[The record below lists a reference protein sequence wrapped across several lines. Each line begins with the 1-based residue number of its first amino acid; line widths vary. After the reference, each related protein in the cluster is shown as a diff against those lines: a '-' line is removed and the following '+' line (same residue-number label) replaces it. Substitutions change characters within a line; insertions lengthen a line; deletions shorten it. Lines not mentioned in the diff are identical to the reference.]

1 MFNLPR
7 SYWLL
12 FLGTLINRIG
22 GFVVPFLT
30 LYLTNQ
36 RSIPIAQAGLV
47 VSLFG
52 AGSFLAQLMGGLL
65 ADRFGRKPVLSIS
78 FLIAP
83 VFIILLGIAKNIWVI
98 SICTFLVGIFT
109 DLHRPAVSAAIA
121 DIVPAEDR
129 PRAYGYIYWAINL
142 GAAIAP
148 ILAGLLAAYSYLYLF
163 LGDGLT
169 TLVFGL
175 IVLFGFRETRP
186 AEAAYHAEHTSPSE
200 RIQQLKRAP
209 ILLWFSLITL
219 FFGII
224 YMQGNVTLPIDMQS
238 HGLGPDKYGLA
249 IAVNG
254 ILIVLLTIPIS
265 NMAVKWPRFETISIA
280 VIFTALGFGST
291 AFADSFILFVV
302 SIIIWTI
309 GEIIATSVAP
319 SIIADLA
326 PIELR
331 GAYQGIF
338 GSAWGLSF
346 FIGPIAGGWVY
357 QTYGASAL
365 WSLCCLLG
373 LCISLAYFLLGRY
386 ARKSAANTLPF
397 G

>member
-7 SYWLL
+7 AYWLL
-12 FLGTLINRIG
+12 FFGTLINRIG

-36 RSIPIAQAGLV
+36 RGIPIAQAGLV

-52 AGSFLAQLMGGLL
+52 AGSFLAQLIGGELT
-65 ADRFGRKPVLSIS
+65 DRFGRKPVLTIS

-83 VFIILLGIAKNIWVI
+83 IFVILLGFVRDLWIIAL
-98 SICTFLVGIFT
+98 STFLVGIFT
-109 DLHRPAVSAAIA
+109 DLHRPAVSAAVA
-121 DIVPAEDR
+121 DIVPSEDR
-129 PRAYGYIYWAINL
+129 PRAYGYIYWAINF
-142 GAAIAP
+142 GAAVAP
-148 ILAGLLAAYSYLYLF
+148 VLAGLLAAYSYIYLF

-169 TLVFGL
+169 TLLFGL

-186 AEAAYHAEHTSPSE
+186 KEAAHHAAHASPSE
-200 RIQQLKRAP
+200 RFQQLKRAP
-209 ILLWFSLITL
+209 VLLWFSFITL

-238 HGLGPDKYGLA
+238 HGLGPEKYGLA
-249 IAVNG
+249 IAANG
-254 ILIVLLTIPIS
+254 ILIVFLTIPIS

-280 VIFTALGFGST
+280 VIFSAIGFGFT
-291 AFADSFILFVV
+291 AFANSFPLFVV
-302 SIIIWTI
+302 SVVIWTI
-309 GEIIATSVAP
+309 GEIAATSVAP

-331 GAYQGIF
+331 GVYQGIF

-346 FIGPIAGGWVY
+346 FIGPILGSWIYQSFGAATLWAG
-357 QTYGASAL
+357 
-365 WSLCCLLG
+365 CFLLG
-373 LCISLAYFLLGRY
+373 LILSASYFTLGKFSRSQ
-386 ARKSAANTLPF
+386 AQMVRN
-397 G
+397 

>member
-7 SYWLL
+7 AYWLL
-12 FLGTLINRIG
+12 FFGTLINRIG

-36 RSIPIAQAGLV
+36 RGIPIAQAGLV

-52 AGSFLAQLMGGLL
+52 AGSFLAQLIGGELT
-65 ADRFGRKPVLSIS
+65 DRFGRKPVLTIS

-83 VFIILLGIAKNIWVI
+83 IFVILLGFVRDLWIIAL
-98 SICTFLVGIFT
+98 STFLVGIFT
-109 DLHRPAVSAAIA
+109 DLHRPAVSAAVA
-121 DIVPAEDR
+121 DIVPSEDR
-129 PRAYGYIYWAINL
+129 PRAYGYIYWAINF
-142 GAAIAP
+142 GAAVAP
-148 ILAGLLAAYSYLYLF
+148 VLAGLLAAYSYIYLF

-169 TLVFGL
+169 TLLFGL

-186 AEAAYHAEHTSPSE
+186 KEAAHHAAHASPSE
-200 RIQQLKRAP
+200 RFQQLKRAP
-209 ILLWFSLITL
+209 VLLWFSFITL

-238 HGLGPDKYGLA
+238 HGLGPEKYGLA
-249 IAVNG
+249 IAANG
-254 ILIVLLTIPIS
+254 ILIVFLTIPIS

-280 VIFTALGFGST
+280 VIFSAIGFGFT
-291 AFADSFILFVV
+291 AFANSFPLFVGSV
-302 SIIIWTI
+302 VIWTI
-309 GEIIATSVAP
+309 GEIAATSVAP

-331 GAYQGIF
+331 GVYQGIF

-346 FIGPIAGGWVY
+346 FIGPILGSWIYQSFGAAPLWAG
-357 QTYGASAL
+357 
-365 WSLCCLLG
+365 CFLLG
-373 LCISLAYFLLGRY
+373 LILSASYFTLGKFSRSQ
-386 ARKSAANTLPF
+386 AQMVRN
-397 G
+397 

>member
-7 SYWLL
+7 AYWLL
-12 FLGTLINRIG
+12 FFGTLINRIG

-36 RSIPIAQAGLV
+36 RNIPIAQAGLI

-52 AGSFLAQLMGGLL
+52 AGSFLAQLIGGELT
-65 ADRFGRKPVLSIS
+65 DRFGRKPVLSIS
-78 FLIAP
+78 FLVTPIF
-83 VFIILLGIAKNIWVI
+83 VILLGFVKNIWI
-98 SICTFLVGIFT
+98 IAACTFLVGIFT

-129 PRAYGYIYWAINL
+129 PRAYGYMYWAINL

-148 ILAGLLAAYSYLYLF
+148 VLAGLLAAFSYLYLF
-163 LGDGLT
+163 LGDGIT
-169 TLVFGL
+169 TLLFGL

-186 AEAAYHAEHTSPSE
+186 TEAAAHHTSHTSLSE
-200 RIQQLKRAP
+200 RVQQLKSAP
-209 ILLWFSLITL
+209 VLLWFSFITL

-224 YMQGNVTLPIDMQS
+224 YMQGNVTLPLDMQS
-238 HGLGPDKYGLA
+238 HGLGPEKYGLA

-254 ILIVLLTIPIS
+254 ILIVMLTIPIS

-280 VIFTALGFGST
+280 VIFSAVGFGFT
-291 AFADSFILFVV
+291 AFADNFALFIV
-302 SIIIWTI
+302 SVIIWTI
-309 GEIIATSVAP
+309 GEIAATSVAP

-331 GAYQGIF
+331 GVYQGIF

-346 FIGPIAGGWVY
+346 FIGPILGSWVY
-357 QTYGASAL
+357 QSFGASTL
-365 WSLCCLLG
+365 WISCFIVGLILSASYFTLG
-373 LCISLAYFLLGRY
+373 KFASQIKITG
-386 ARKSAANTLPF
+386 K
-397 G
+397 

>member
-7 SYWLL
+7 AYWLL
-12 FLGTLINRIG
+12 FFGTLINRIG

-36 RSIPIAQAGLV
+36 RSIPISQAGLV

-52 AGSFLAQLMGGLL
+52 AGSFLAQLIGGELT
-65 ADRFGRKPVLSIS
+65 DRFGRKPVLSIS
-78 FLIAP
+78 FLITP
-83 VFIILLGIAKNIWVI
+83 IFIILLGFAQNIWI
-98 SICTFLVGIFT
+98 IASCTFFVGIFT

-121 DIVPAEDR
+121 DIVPAADR

-148 ILAGLLAAYSYLYLF
+148 VLAGFLAGYNYLFLF

-169 TLVFGL
+169 TLLFGL
-175 IVLFGFRETRP
+175 LVLLGFRETRP
-186 AEAAYHAEHTSPSE
+186 IEAAHHAAQTSPTE

-209 ILLWFSLITL
+209 ILLWFSFITL

-224 YMQGNVTLPIDMQS
+224 YMQGYVTLPIDMQS
-238 HGLGPDKYGLA
+238 HGLGPEKYGLT

-280 VIFTALGFGST
+280 AIFIAIGFGFT
-291 AFADSFILFVV
+291 AFADTFALFVV
-302 SIIIWTI
+302 SVIIWTI
-309 GEIIATSVAP
+309 GEIAATSVAP

-326 PIELR
+326 PVELR
-331 GAYQGIF
+331 GLYQGIF

-346 FIGPIAGGWVY
+346 FIGPILGSWVY
-357 QTYGASAL
+357 QTFGAATL
-365 WSLCCLLG
+365 WSGCFILG
-373 LCISLAYFLLGRY
+373 LVLSASYFVLGKFSKSQ
-386 ARKSAANTLPF
+386 ARLER

>member
-1 MFNLPR
+1 MFDLPR
-7 SYWLL
+7 AYWLL
-12 FLGTLINRIG
+12 FFGTLINRIG

-36 RSIPIAQAGLV
+36 RSIPISQAGLI

-52 AGSFLAQLMGGLL
+52 AGSFLAQLIGGELT
-65 ADRFGRKPVLSIS
+65 DRFGRKPVLSIS
-78 FLIAP
+78 FLITPIFVIVLGFAQNLW
-83 VFIILLGIAKNIWVI
+83 IIAV
-98 SICTFLVGIFT
+98 CTFLVGIFT

-148 ILAGLLAAYSYLYLF
+148 VLAGLLAAYSYLYLF

-169 TLVFGL
+169 TLLFGL

-186 AEAAYHAEHTSPSE
+186 SEAAHHAAHTSPAE

-209 ILLWFSLITL
+209 ILLWFSFITL
-219 FFGII
+219 FFGMI

-238 HGLGPDKYGLA
+238 HGLGPEKYGLA

-254 ILIVLLTIPIS
+254 ILIVMLTIPIS

-280 VIFTALGFGST
+280 VIFTALGFGFT
-291 AFADSFILFVV
+291 AFADTFALFVV
-302 SIIIWTI
+302 SVIIWTI
-309 GEIIATSVAP
+309 GEIAATSVAP

-326 PIELR
+326 PVELR
-331 GAYQGIF
+331 GVYQGVF

-346 FIGPIAGGWVY
+346 FIGPILGSWVY
-357 QTYGASAL
+357 QTFGASTL
-365 WSLCCLLG
+365 WSGCFILG
-373 LCISLAYFLLGRY
+373 LVLSASYFVLGKFS
-386 ARKSAANTLPF
+386 KSQAKLERR
-397 G
+397 

>member
-7 SYWLL
+7 AYWLL
-12 FLGTLINRIG
+12 FFGTLINRIG

-36 RSIPIAQAGLV
+36 RDMSISQAGLV

-52 AGSFLAQLMGGLL
+52 AGSFLAQLIGGELT
-65 ADRFGRKPVLSIS
+65 DRFGRKPVLSAS
-78 FLIAP
+78 FLITP
-83 VFIILLGIAKNIWVI
+83 IFIILLGFVQNIWLI
-98 SICTFLVGIFT
+98 AACTFLVGIFT

-142 GAAIAP
+142 GAALAP
-148 ILAGLLAAYSYLYLF
+148 LLAGLLAAYSYLYLF

-169 TLVFGL
+169 TLLFGL
-175 IVLFGFRETRP
+175 IILFGFRETRP
-186 AEAAYHAEHTSPSE
+186 AATAHHAAHTSSTE
-200 RIQQLKRAP
+200 RIQQLGRAP
-209 ILLWFSLITL
+209 ILLWFSFITL
-219 FFGII
+219 FFGVI
-224 YMQGNVTLPIDMQS
+224 YMQGNVTLPLDMQS
-238 HGLGPDKYGLA
+238 HGLGPEKYGLA

-280 VIFTALGFGST
+280 VIFSAIGFGFT
-291 AFADSFILFVV
+291 AFANTFVLFAISVV
-302 SIIIWTI
+302 IWTI
-309 GEIIATSVAP
+309 GEIMTTSVAP

-326 PIELR
+326 PTELR
-331 GAYQGIF
+331 GLYQGIF

-346 FIGPIAGGWVY
+346 FIGPILGSWVY
-357 QTYGASAL
+357 QTFGADTL
-365 WSLCCLLG
+365 WSGCFLLG
-373 LCISLAYFLLGRY
+373 LVLSASYFALGKF
-386 ARKSAANTLPF
+386 ARTQKKLEA
-397 G
+397 

>member
-7 SYWLL
+7 AYWLL
-12 FLGTLINRIG
+12 FFGTLINRIG

-36 RSIPIAQAGLV
+36 RSIPISQAGLV

-52 AGSFLAQLMGGLL
+52 AGSFLAQLIGGELT
-65 ADRFGRKPVLSIS
+65 DRFGRKPVLATS
-78 FLIAP
+78 FLITP
-83 VFIILLGIAKNIWVI
+83 VFVILLGFVQNIWIIAV
-98 SICTFLVGIFT
+98 CTFLVGIFT

-148 ILAGLLAAYSYLYLF
+148 VLAGILAAYSYLYLF

-169 TLVFGL
+169 TLLFGL
-175 IVLFGFRETRP
+175 IVIFGFRETRP
-186 AEAAYHAEHTSPSE
+186 AEAAHHAAHTSPSE

-209 ILLWFSLITL
+209 ILLWFSFITL
-219 FFGII
+219 FFGMI

-238 HGLGPDKYGLA
+238 HGLGPEKYGLA

-254 ILIVLLTIPIS
+254 ILIVMLTIPIS

-280 VIFTALGFGST
+280 VIFSAIGFGFT
-291 AFADSFILFVV
+291 AFADTFVLFVV
-302 SIIIWTI
+302 SVIIWTI
-309 GEIIATSVAP
+309 GEIAATSVAP

-331 GAYQGIF
+331 GVYQGIF

-346 FIGPIAGGWVY
+346 FLGPILGSWIYQAFGAASLWAG
-357 QTYGASAL
+357 
-365 WSLCCLLG
+365 CFFLG
-373 LCISLAYFLLGRY
+373 LVLSASYFVLGKFS
-386 ARKSAANTLPF
+386 KSQAKLE
-397 G
+397 GH

>member
-7 SYWLL
+7 AYWLL
-12 FLGTLINRIG
+12 FFGTLINRIG

-36 RSIPIAQAGLV
+36 RSIPISQAGLV

-52 AGSFLAQLMGGLL
+52 AGSFLAQLIGGELT
-65 ADRFGRKPVLSIS
+65 DRFGRKPVLSIS
-78 FLIAP
+78 FLITP
-83 VFIILLGIAKNIWVI
+83 VFIILLGFAQNIWI
-98 SICTFLVGIFT
+98 IATCTFFVGIFT

-121 DIVPAEDR
+121 DIVPAADR

-148 ILAGLLAAYSYLYLF
+148 VLAGFLAGYNYLFLF

-169 TLVFGL
+169 TLLFGL
-175 IVLFGFRETRP
+175 LVLFGFRETRP
-186 AEAAYHAEHTSPSE
+186 AEAAHHAAHTSPAE
-200 RIQQLKRAP
+200 RIQQLTRAP
-209 ILLWFSLITL
+209 ILLWFSFITL

-224 YMQGNVTLPIDMQS
+224 YMQGYVTLPIDMQS
-238 HGLGPDKYGLA
+238 HGLGPEKYGLT

-254 ILIVLLTIPIS
+254 IMIVLLTIPIS

-280 VIFTALGFGST
+280 AIFIAIGFGFT
-291 AFADSFILFVV
+291 AFADTFALFAV
-302 SIIIWTI
+302 SVIIWTI
-309 GEIIATSVAP
+309 GEIAATSVAP

-326 PIELR
+326 PVELR
-331 GAYQGIF
+331 GLYQGIF

-346 FIGPIAGGWVY
+346 FIGPILGSWVY
-357 QTYGASAL
+357 QTFGAAAL
-365 WSLCCLLG
+365 WSGCFILG
-373 LCISLAYFLLGRY
+373 LVLSASYFVLGKFSKSQ
-386 ARKSAANTLPF
+386 ARLEL